1 MSARPLAA
9 DAVGPPAFALPAPA
23 AAEPPHILDLSSHR
37 RARDALAFGLRVPE
51 MGFNIFVV
59 GEDRSGRMTATLE
72 LLAEHAKTLPPP
84 SDWLYLQNFRH
95 PDRPQPY
102 RLPAGHGRLFRDR
115 IATLLPAF
123 RQSLARAFEAAEFAA
138 RLDRESQSM
147 QQAVGAAFAEL
158 EAFAAERGLKI
169 ERTPQ
174 GLALNPL
181 PGSEPE
187 ALGRLPEAERQRRLE
202 GFAAVRQNLGLF
214 VQAARQS
221 EVKFAEAVREARRQ
235 AADAA
240 LAPLMDPIAAE
251 FGTYAGLR
259 RWIVELRADLIDHLD
274 VLAPSADAETER
286 ARQEAL
292 DERYGVNLFVD
303 HGDNGEAPVVL
314 EPHPSYE
321 KIFGRFEYR
330 MTGGIAVTDHRH
342 IRAGA
347 LHRANG
353 GILVLR
359 AESVAAEPMV
369 WTFLKGALRDRCIR
383 IEPPLSPGPPL
394 AGAPV
399 PHAIPL
405 DLKVVIVGAPRW
417 YYAFFSVDP
426 DFGTYFKIKADIDPD
441 LPADAANLGVYASLV
456 RRMASR
462 HIEGGAEDAAVAR
475 LLAET
480 ARWAGDRRKLA
491 ASFERVEDL
500 AIEAAALARGERKR
514 AIELPHVLR
523 TLALRTERAARVEDR
538 AQQAI
543 REGMLL
549 IDTEG
554 SRVGQ
559 VNGLTVRD
567 LGDHSFG
574 MPVRISARVH
584 AGRRGI
590 VNIERATEM
599 GGPIQQKGVY
609 IIGGYLSGCF
619 ARRLPLS
626 FSASVTFEQSYGG
639 VEGDS
644 ASMGELVAVL
654 SALAEAP
661 LRQEIA
667 ITGSVNQ
674 TGESQP
680 IGGASDKIEGFY
692 RACANRGLTGR
703 QGVLIP
709 AANASHVVLREEVA
723 SAVAAGRFHLW
734 TMTDVHDA
742 LELLTGLDPGRPGPD
757 GLYPAG
763 SAMARVEATLARFD
777 GLLREREM
785 AEEE

>member
-1 MSARPLAA
+1 MSARPLGS
-9 DAVGPPAFALPAPA
+9 DAVGPPSFALPAPA
-23 AAEPPHILDLSSHR
+23 GSGTPHILDLSSHR
-37 RARDALAFGLRVPE
+37 RARAALAFGLSVPE

-84 SDWLYLQNFRH
+84 WDWVYLQNFRH

-102 RLPAGHGRLFRDR
+102 RLPAGTGRLLRDR
-115 IATLLPAF
+115 IEALLPAF

-138 RLDRESQSM
+138 RLDRESATT
-147 QQAVGAAFAEL
+147 QQAVGAAFTQL
-158 EAFAAERGLKI
+158 ESFAAERGLKI

-174 GLALNPL
+174 GLVLNPL

-187 ALGRLPEAERQRRLE
+187 SLERLPEAERQRRLD
-202 GFAAVRQNLGLF
+202 GFAAVRQSLGLF
-214 VQAARQS
+214 VQAARRS
-221 EVKFAEAVREARRQ
+221 EMQFAEVVREARRE

-240 LAPLMDPIAAE
+240 LTPLIDPIAAE
-251 FGTYAGLR
+251 FGSYPGLT

-274 VLAPSADAETER
+274 LLGTAGDADAER
-286 ARQEAL
+286 AREMAL

-303 HGDNGEAPVVL
+303 HGENGEAPVVL

-321 KIFGRFEYR
+321 KLFGRFEYR
-330 MTGGIAVTDHRH
+330 VIGGVAVTDHRH
-342 IRAGA
+342 LRAGA
-347 LHRANG
+347 LQHANG
-353 GILVLR
+353 GVLVLR
-359 AESVAAEPMV
+359 AEAIAGEPMV

-383 IEPPLSPGPPL
+383 IEPPQSPGPPL
-394 AGAPV
+394 VGAPV

-426 DFGTYFKIKADIDPD
+426 DFPTYFKIKADIDPD
-441 LPADAANLGVYASLV
+441 LPADTANLGVYASLV
-456 RRMASR
+456 RCMASR
-462 HIEGGAEDAAVAR
+462 HIEGGADDAAVAR

-491 ASFERVEDL
+491 ASFKRVEDL
-500 AIEAAALARGERKR
+500 AIEAAALARAEHKR
-514 AIELPHVLR
+514 NIELSHVLR
-523 TLALRTERAARVEDR
+523 TLADRRERAARVEDR
-538 AQQAI
+538 AQESI
-543 REGMLL
+543 RDGLLL
-549 IDTEG
+549 IDSDG

-609 IIGGYLSGCF
+609 IIGGYLGGCF

-654 SALAEAP
+654 SALADVP
-661 LRQEIA
+661 IRQEIA

-674 TGESQP
+674 AGESQP

-692 RACANRGLTGR
+692 RACASRGLTGR

-709 AANASHVVLREEVA
+709 ATNANHVILCEEVA
-723 SAVAAGRFHLW
+723 AAVREGRFHLW

-742 LELLTGLDPGRPGPD
+742 LGLLTGLDPGQPGAD
-757 GLYPAG
+757 GSYPAG
-763 SAMARVEATLARFD
+763 SVMARVEATLARFD
-777 GLLREREM
+777 ELLREREIG
-785 AEEE
+785 EEE